1 MTRLLYDIED
11 YLDDAAHGA
20 RCPRLLRRLIAA
32 VGRTVGGAGDI
43 VARRQLGL

>member
-11 YLDDAAHGA
+11 YLEDAAHAA
-20 RCPRLLRRLIAA
+20 RCPRLLRRLIVAL
-32 VGRTVGGAGDI
+32 GRTAGGVGDV